1 MPLDALFSPVNGAFA
16 PFDETESPLDGAE
29 APLNGVIEGSSRS
42 SPYSSKRLTL
52 LSSFMADEG
61 QGVSSWLAEASGVA
75 AVSALISAVMA
86 AARSGD
92 RSTRRDLVRMLDSD
106 DATTRL
112 LAITTHE
119 QMEGTT
125 LGYDSTASEPERDR
139 AIDAWKARLA
149 AEDSGPA
156 TGAGGT
162 L

>member
-1 MPLDALFSPVNGAFA
+1 
-16 PFDETESPLDGAE
+16 
-29 APLNGVIEGSSRS
+29 
-42 SPYSSKRLTL
+42 
-52 LSSFMADEG
+52 MAVQG
-61 QGVSSWLAEASGVA
+61 QGASARVCGALSAAGAAAILALLLAGCTPSMPKGFDSPEPAARNEAIV
-75 AVSALISAVMA
+75 A

-92 RSTRRDLVRMLDSD
+92 RSARADLVRMLDSD

-112 LAITTHE
+112 LAITTLE

-149 AEDSGPA
+149 TEDSGPA

-162 L
+162 R

>member
-1 MPLDALFSPVNGAFA
+1 
-16 PFDETESPLDGAE
+16 
-29 APLNGVIEGSSRS
+29 
-42 SPYSSKRLTL
+42 
-52 LSSFMADEG
+52 MADEG
-61 QGVSSWLAEASGVA
+61 QGVSSWLAKASGVA
-75 AVSALISAVMA
+75 AVSAVISAVMAACTPSMPRGFDSPEPAARNEAIVA

-112 LAITTHE
+112 LAITTLE

-149 AEDSGPA
+149 AENSGPA
-156 TGAGGT
+156 AGAGGT
-162 L
+162 R